1 LQEGGDPNFCN
12 ALVPNPFRGIEAFR
26 GTALFTAANIPRFQM
41 ARPHPQFTGNL
52 LERGRG
58 ESNIWYNSLQ
68 INYNVRAGR
77 SLTILAN
84 YTFSKMVERWG
95 YNDPFANVMQQGLYF
110 NDRPHF
116 VKFSTV
122 WELPFG
128 RGRLIGGNSGR
139 FLNAL
144 IGGWQFST
152 FSQIASGEPNNLPG
166 NVQILRD
173 PRTPGGDWNG
183 TVNWK
188 DHQVKGWNPC
198 VLRQFND
205 GSVRPQQF
213 SIDRG
218 CGTDPNNYAW
228 LMLADF
234 SPRQTPFRSGQIR
247 KQPLFNMDASLN
259 KTINITERLRFQ
271 FRAEAFNATNYFFFG
286 RDNHFNTNPNDP
298 NFGTQFPS
306 QAWTGN
312 GYPRQVQLGFKVFW

>member
-1 LQEGGDPNFCN
+1 
-12 ALVPNPFRGIEAFR
+12 
-26 GTALFTAANIPRFQM
+26 
-41 ARPHPQFTGNL
+41 
-52 LERGRG
+52 
-58 ESNIWYNSLQ
+58 
-68 INYNVRAGR
+68 
-77 SLTILAN
+77 
-84 YTFSKMVERWG
+84 MVERWG